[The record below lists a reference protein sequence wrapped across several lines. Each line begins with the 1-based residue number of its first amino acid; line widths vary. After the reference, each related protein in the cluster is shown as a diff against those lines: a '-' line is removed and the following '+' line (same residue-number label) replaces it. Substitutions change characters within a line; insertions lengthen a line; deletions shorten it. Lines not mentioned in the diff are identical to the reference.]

1 MPLPLGTGVGSQLML
16 EPDLTALLLH
26 AFKLLCDSSTAQWA
40 QYLDHLGAEVP
51 KTPQIQVSQP
61 MPDSAEDQQPQVKYQ
76 RLEADVT
83 AICESDS
90 ATFLCVTT
98 KVLAL
103 GTLAGSVHILDVT
116 GNEVWTARHLKS
128 LYRVLVTELNA

>member
-1 MPLPLGTGVGSQLML
+1 MQSDCQAVGSAPGHWSGLGSKLQ
-16 EPDLTALLLH
+16 LH
-26 AFKLLCDSSTAQWA
+26 AFKLMCDSSTAQWA

-51 KTPQIQVSQP
+51 KIPQTHLLQT

-116 GNEVWTARHLKS
+116 GNEVWAACHLQG
-128 LYRVLVTELNA
+128 L